1 MRTGDDAAVA
11 APSGGVYLATYD
23 HTEASYKGG
32 RVWVGH
38 LRGYGHDYP
47 VLFSSYAGEVNG
59 SIATPDGTLL
69 LQGTE
74 QDALLI
80 DPQAADEHPF
90 EPTMDDT
97 APSSDNETKALV
109 ASSIEH
115 AALSADAVS
124 PASAASPAQIDLLIL
139 FTTQLQDK
147 LGSYSATIAR
157 LNLLVAAA
165 NNAYA
170 SSGIYI
176 SLNLVYA
183 QAVDYSYNTAQDSTV
198 LVGMKYDP
206 TVTALRDQYGADIVA
221 MVRPFQ
227 ASTCGL
233 STITQN
239 FAYSG
244 DAISVV
250 EDGSNN
256 GAYCDITTLPH
267 ELGHLMGAAHD
278 VATTV
283 KNNNSVNGFPS
294 YNRGYCNGGAGTIM
308 AYGSSSGCSPITP
321 YFSNPGLESCKS
333 SSCGVPTGIS
343 YTVSTPS
350 SSTGTT
356 TVTGADSVS
365 AINANAP
372 LMAAWRSPPSK
383 FTSLIPARVLDT
395 RVGAATADGLFA
407 GGGALGANG
416 QFDLAVAGRGGVPAI
431 RAGAVVLNVTAVN
444 PTAAGYIT
452 AWPTGSARPETS
464 NLNFTVGDVIPNLV
478 VTKLGTD
485 GKVSLYNPSGKT
497 NLVADVAGWFP
508 DSSSFAP
515 LQPSRLLDTR
525 TSGAA
530 VQAGAE
536 LDLTVTGRG
545 GVPAS
550 GVGAVVLNLTVTSP
564 SAAGFVTAWPAG
576 TPLPVASNINFV
588 PGQTVANLAIV
599 KVGANGQVAL
609 YNSSGNTH
617 LVADVVGWFPA
628 TSELTALT
636 PARVLDTR
644 SGAGTSDNQFA
655 GAGAI
660 GTGSELDLTV
670 TGRGGVP
677 SSGVGAVVLNIAA
690 VAPSAAGYLT
700 VWPAGSTRPNAS
712 NLNFAGGTV
721 VQNLVIAKVGSNG
734 RVAIYNPTGNTDVV
748 ADVVGWF
755 AASP

>member
-11 APSGGVYLATYD
+11 TPNGSVYLATYD
-23 HTEASYKGG
+23 HTEAGYNGG

-47 VLFSSYAGEVNG
+47 VLISSYAGEVNG
-59 SIATPDGTLL
+59 SIATPGGTLR
-69 LQGTE
+69 LQGAE
-74 QDALLI
+74 QNALLT
-80 DPQAADEHPF
+80 DPQAANERLF
-90 EPTMDDT
+90 EPTADDT
-97 APSSDNETKALV
+97 VPSSDRETKALV
-109 ASSIEH
+109 ADSIVRAST
-115 AALSADAVS
+115 AASASS
-124 PASAASPAQIDLLIL
+124 PASSASPAQIDLLIL

-147 LGSYSATIAR
+147 LGNYSATISR
-157 LNLLVAAA
+157 LNLLVATA
-165 NNAYA
+165 NNVYS

-183 QAVDYSYNTAQDSTV
+183 QVVDYSYNTAQDSTV

-206 TVTALRDQYGADIVA
+206 TVTALRDQYGADVVA

-283 KNNNSVNGFPS
+283 KNNNSVDGFPS

-333 SSCGVPTGIS
+333 GSCGVSTDTS

-372 LMAAWRSPPSK
+372 LMAAWRSPPNK
-383 FTSLIPARVLDT
+383 FTSLVPARVLDT

-407 GGGALGANG
+407 GGGALGANS
-416 QFDLAVAGRGGVPAI
+416 QLDLAVAGRGGVPAI
-431 RAGAVVLNVTAVN
+431 RAGAVVLNLTAVN

-452 AWPTGSARPETS
+452 AWPTGSARPQTS

-497 NLVADVAGWFP
+497 DLVADVAGWFP

-525 TSGAA
+525 TSGTA
-530 VQAGAE
+530 VRAGTE

-550 GVGAVVLNLTVTSP
+550 GVGAVVLNLTVTDP
-564 SAAGFVTAWPAG
+564 STAGFVTAWPAG

-588 PGQTVANLAIV
+588 PGQTVANLVIV

-609 YNSSGNTH
+609 FNSSGNTD

-636 PARVLDTR
+636 PARLLDTR
-644 SGAGTSDNQFA
+644 QGMRTSDGQFA

-660 GTGSELDLTV
+660 GSAGELDLTV
-670 TGRGGVP
+670 IGRGGVP

-690 VAPSAAGYLT
+690 VTPSANGYLT
-700 VWPAGSTRPNAS
+700 VWPAGSTLPYAS
-712 NLNFAGGTV
+712 NLNFMAGTV

-734 RVAIYNPTGNTDVV
+734 KVAIYNPTGSTNVV

-755 AASP
+755 ASSP